1 MAKVRIP
8 HLRDN
13 YFAVSSAI
21 SSFIA
26 IQDTIHNIQSDIVTR
41 LVSTDVYDD
50 DPEINNSIRN
60 QLQFYME
67 DTVARASSNAYIL
80 LVCSGVEEAV
90 RFLIADG
97 IEQKTK
103 KEKYGDYFKRV
114 NIVPTMSHEFVIAFN
129 DIFTLRHWIVH
140 RNGSTRIQRLSIDEN
155 EAMARAGDN
164 IEMDFRHII
173 IKHEYVN
180 KMALKIDSF
189 LKQVAKIKYEPSK

>member
-26 IQDTIHNIQSDIVTR
+26 IQDTIHKIQSDVVAR

-50 DPEINNSIRN
+50 DPEINSSIRN

-67 DTVARASSNAYIL
+67 DEVARAGSNAYIL

-90 RFLIADG
+90 QFLIADG

-103 KEKYGDYFKRV
+103 KEKYGDYFKRLD
-114 NIVPTMSHEFVIAFN
+114 IVPTMSNELVIALN

-140 RNGSTRIQRLSIDEN
+140 RNGSIRIQRLSIDEN
-155 EAMARAGDN
+155 EALARADDN
-164 IEMDFRHII
+164 IEIDLRHII

-180 KMALKIDSF
+180 EMALKIDAF
-189 LKQVAKIKYEPSK
+189 FKQVAKTKYEPSK